1 APRRTPWCP
10 RPPVRNAPTG
20 RPARRQACH
29 RSCRAGRAPGA
40 RIRAPW
46 SGIPLPASPPRGRLR
61 RLGAPEG
68 VDLVEARKRRLA
80 ALVQLARI
88 GALQRLRGRLASQ
101 HAERFRPAFLEGLA
115 RAGEQLLDD
124 LHVPARRAE
133 GEAHPLGAE
142 GGFRSGG
149 VGRHACGELA
159 VPEAGY
165 FFCSPTSE
173 RRWPILSRFTCRYSA
188 LSSECPTSMG
198 TRSTTSR
205 S

>member
-1 APRRTPWCP
+1 MIGFAADEAAQRDDAVDLARPRD
-10 RPPVRNAPTG
+10 
-20 RPARRQACH
+20 ARRERPQLEN
-29 RSCRAGRAPGA
+29 A
-40 RIRAPW
+40 RTA
-46 SGIPLPASPPRGRLR
+46 
-61 RLGAPEG
+61 
-68 VDLVEARKRRLA
+68 
-80 ALVQLARI
+80 
-88 GALQRLRGRLASQ
+88 Q
-101 HAERFRPAFLEGLA
+101 HADLFRPAFLEGLA